1 MTSTPAMH
9 PPRHALVRLMCSLGG
24 RACPNPPPN
33 LNPKPIPNLTL
44 TLTLTLTRDM
54 SMFPSA
60 SKFPEMGRE
69 IKPKSPKAPKS
80 AYLCFEQ
87 VGGS

>member
-1 MTSTPAMH
+1 M
-9 PPRHALVRLMCSLGG
+9 LVRGKGVSQ
-24 RACPNPPPN
+24 PNPN
-33 LNPKPIPNLTL
+33 LNPKPNPNPKTL

-54 SMFPSA
+54 SMFPST
-60 SKFPEMGRE
+60 SKFREMGRE

-87 VGGS
+87 VGAS